1 MSEDCIFCKI
11 VAGEAPS
18 QKVYE
23 DEDVLA
29 FMDIFPTA
37 PAHTLVIPKAH
48 SENILSTPPE
58 LAAKVVNVA
67 QKIAPAVMKAA
78 GMPACVF
85 SNNCG
90 KEAGQVVF
98 HTHVHI
104 IPRAEGDGKAMWGSS
119 EATPE
124 EIEAHAKKIREELNK

>member
-1 MSEDCIFCKI
+1 MSDDCIFCKI

-23 DEDVLA
+23 DDDVLA

-37 PAHTLVIPKAH
+37 PAHTLVIPKKH
-48 SENILSTPPE
+48 HENILETPPE
-58 LAAKVVNVA
+58 LAGKVLNVA

-98 HTHVHI
+98 HTHIHI
-104 IPRAEGDGKAMWGSS
+104 IPRSEEDGKAMWGSQ
-119 EATPE
+119 EATAE
-124 EIEAHAKKIREELNK
+124 EIEAHANMIREELKK